1 MFPPFL
7 GCRSDENAEHATNQ
21 ILASPPPLS
30 QNNSICSPS
39 YSSPAKWRYLNL
51 MSPVKSP
58 SPSPSKSNKL
68 ELIG

>member
-21 ILASPPPLS
+21 ILASPPPPS
-30 QNNSICSPS
+30 QNDSVCSPPF
-39 YSSPAKWRYLNL
+39 SSPARRRYLNF

-58 SPSPSKSNKL
+58 FPSPSKQYKS
-68 ELIG
+68 ELTG